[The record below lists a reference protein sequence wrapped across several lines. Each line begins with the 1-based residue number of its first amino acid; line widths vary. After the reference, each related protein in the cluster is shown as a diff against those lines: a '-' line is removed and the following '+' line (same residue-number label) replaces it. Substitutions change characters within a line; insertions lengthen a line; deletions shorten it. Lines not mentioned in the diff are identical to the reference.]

1 MDVLGKLFG
10 RSVDLIGKTLDL
22 RLKKHSHMAS
32 NLANIDTPNYDVND
46 LQFQNILQ
54 KSLPDPSGNQLRMVS
69 TNVRHMPVKDVERA
83 YQRAQKNVV
92 YGVYGRDETGRDIM
106 DIDREMTKLV
116 KNHLLY
122 NTTVQMLA
130 KKFEVIKYA
139 ITEGGR

>member
-22 RLKKHSHMAS
+22 RLKKHSYIAS
-32 NLANIDTPNYDVND
+32 NLANIDTPNYDVKD
-46 LQFQNILQ
+46 LQFEKILQ
-54 KSLPDPSGNQLRMVS
+54 KSLPGPSGSQLRMVS
-69 TNVRHMPVKDVERA
+69 TNSRHMPVKDVERA
-83 YQRAQKNVV
+83 YQKAQKNVV

>member
-1 MDVLGKLFG
+1 
-10 RSVDLIGKTLDL
+10 
-22 RLKKHSHMAS
+22 
-32 NLANIDTPNYDVND
+32 
-46 LQFQNILQ
+46 
-54 KSLPDPSGNQLRMVS
+54 
-69 TNVRHMPVKDVERA
+69 
-83 YQRAQKNVV
+83 
-92 YGVYGRDETGRDIM
+92 M

>member
-1 MDVLGKLFG
+1 
-10 RSVDLIGKTLDL
+10 
-22 RLKKHSHMAS
+22 
-32 NLANIDTPNYDVND
+32 
-46 LQFQNILQ
+46 
-54 KSLPDPSGNQLRMVS
+54 
-69 TNVRHMPVKDVERA
+69 
-83 YQRAQKNVV
+83 AQKNVV